1 MPSRRDSGARP
12 GSRPSSRTQSRPP
25 ARRGD
30 QPKRRTTGTTAGPV
44 RTRGSRNL
52 TGRAA
57 VVLLVLGALI
67 VSYAQSLRVWF
78 DQHQQVT
85 ALQQEIRDREKRVA
99 ELNDEIARWDD
110 DAYVKAQARQRLGW
124 VMPGEVGYRVIG
136 ADGKPVG
143 APPEPS
149 APPDGTADTQKPTWY
164 TKLWGSVEGAGNP
177 PASAVSPTPT
187 QPAPKP
193 IITPSAKAT
202 R

>member
-30 QPKRRTTGTTAGPV
+30 QPKRRTAGTQAEPE

-78 DQHQQVT
+78 DQHQQIS
-85 ALQQEIRDREKRVA
+85 ALNQEIRDREKRVG
-99 ELNDEIARWDD
+99 ELNDEIARWKD

-124 VMPGEVGYRVIG
+124 VMPGEIGYRVIG
-136 ADGKPVG
+136 VDGKPLG
-143 APPEPS
+143 APPEPA
-149 APPDGTADTQKPTWY
+149 APSDGTAPPQKPTWY

-177 PASAVSPTPT
+177 PAPAVKPTPT
-187 QPAPKP
+187 PTPAP
-193 IITPSAKAT
+193 IITPSPKVT

>member
-1 MPSRRDSGARP
+1 MPSRRESGARP

-30 QPKRRTTGTTAGPV
+30 QPKRRTAAVPPPP

-78 DQHQQVT
+78 DQHQQIS

-99 ELNDEIARWDD
+99 ELNDEIARWND

-143 APPEPS
+143 APPEPA
-149 APPDGTADTQKPTWY
+149 APSDGTTDAQQPTWY
-164 TKLWGSVEGAGNP
+164 TKLWGSVEGAGKP
-177 PASAVSPTPT
+177 PAPPAPATPKPTPQPILSPTPEV
-187 QPAPKP
+187 
-193 IITPSAKAT
+193 T

>member
-30 QPKRRTTGTTAGPV
+30 QPKRRTAGTQAEPA

-78 DQHQQVT
+78 DQHQQIS
-85 ALQQEIRDREKRVA
+85 ALNQEIRDREKRVG
-99 ELNDEIARWDD
+99 ELNDEIARWQD

-124 VMPGEVGYRVIG
+124 VMPGEIGYRVIG
-136 ADGKPVG
+136 VDGKPLG
-143 APPEPS
+143 APPEPP
-149 APPDGTADTQKPTWY
+149 APSDGTAEPEKPTWY

-177 PASAVSPTPT
+177 PAPAVTPTPT
-187 QPAPKP
+187 PTSSATG
-193 IITPSAKAT
+193 TPSPKVT

>member
-1 MPSRRDSGARP
+1 MPSRRESGARP

-30 QPKRRTTGTTAGPV
+30 QPKRRTAGTQPEPA

-78 DQHQQVT
+78 DQHQQVS
-85 ALQQEIRDREKRVA
+85 ALQQEIRDREKRVG

-124 VMPGEVGYRVIG
+124 GVPGGGGDRGGG
-136 ADGKPVG
+136 AGGKPVG

-149 APPDGTADTQKPTWY
+149 SPADGTTDAQTPTWY
-164 TKLWGSVEGAGNP
+164 TKLWGGLEGAGQP
-177 PASAVSPTPT
+177 PA
-187 QPAPKP
+187 PAAP
-193 IITPSAKAT
+193 
-202 R
+202 